1 MAGPYLLDDVIV
13 NLMALKMDESVLP
26 PDQLLA
32 IVSKV
37 ISDLQ
42 VYKRYKTAL
51 YRDLLEVGK

>member
-1 MAGPYLLDDVIV
+1 MVSPYLLDDVIV

-32 IVSKV
+32 IVTKV
-37 ISDLQ
+37 ITDLQ

-51 YRDLLEVGK
+51 YRDLLEVAK